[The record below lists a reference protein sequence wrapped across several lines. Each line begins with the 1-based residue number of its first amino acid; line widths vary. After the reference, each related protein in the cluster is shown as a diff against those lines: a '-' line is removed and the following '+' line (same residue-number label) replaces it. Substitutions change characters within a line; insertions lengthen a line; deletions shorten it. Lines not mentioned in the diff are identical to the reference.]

1 MERKYWY
8 VLMHINGWA
17 VREGEGIL
25 AAGAARQFR
34 TKEEALEFARFCAR
48 AAHAATGALTGVRIQ
63 GSDARWREGWSYGL
77 DPVAASG

>member
-8 VLMHINGWA
+8 VVMHINGWA
-17 VREGEGIL
+17 VREGDGIL

-34 TKEEALEFARFCAR
+34 MQEEALEYARFQAR
-48 AAHAATGALTGVRIQ
+48 AANRATGGLTGVRIQ

-77 DPVAASG
+77 DPVSASG

>member
-8 VLMHINGWA
+8 VMMHINGWA

-34 TKEEALEFARFCAR
+34 LQDEALEYARSQAR
-48 AAHAATGALTGVRIQ
+48 AAHRATGALTGVRIQ

-77 DPVAASG
+77 DPVSASG